1 MPSGVNKFEIKRA
14 SPLHNVRQEV
24 ARRES
29 TTADRV
35 CLFYNDTPI
44 TATDTVDSLGRCYIS
59 NVPTSRFQSL
69 LLLLLVLLLLLTLAN
84 ADNAVIYITVIIY
97 LLLYHQ

>member
-14 SPLHNVRQEV
+14 SPLYNVRQEV

-29 TTADRV
+29 TTADHV
-35 CLFYNDTPI
+35 CLCYNDTPI
-44 TATDTVDSLGRCYIS
+44 TATDTVDTLGRCYIS

-69 LLLLLVLLLLLTLAN
+69 LLLLLLLLVLLLLLTLAS
-84 ADNAVIYITVIIY
+84 ADNSATNITVII
-97 LLLYHQ
+97 